1 MPPQFTSNDALLE
14 TRIAVSA
21 LTQLNL
27 MAMYPRICITNYEPG
42 AFEVGNEVKI
52 RRPRRRRATDLN
64 PRAGAGSFSEAGFFS
79 GTVTLDRLWFDGWVT
94 YGVDSRQT
102 IERYVAETGSQ
113 MADAIAT
120 PNDEYM
126 NSLFTTWTATTGT
139 VRLGANAPI
148 GLSACVDSATGQLTN
163 FNSSGLTA
171 AGVVLDKENVPKA
184 DRYALISPVAG
195 GAFLSDSIAITGF
208 AASTIGSGQV
218 IQEGMRNFIPRF
230 GFSVGTSN
238 VISSQNAITDL
249 DAAVGAQGTL
259 PINTVASNTTFNY
272 DDMGTVATP
281 VNVGAVNLTL
291 TCSSSL
297 SSSVAVG
304 QIARI
309 GTSNSVKAFGVI
321 LRISTATPTA
331 PVVTL
336 VPFAPNGTKLT
347 ATDIVAGTD
356 LFSIPSIPSI
366 NTVNHREGLLMA
378 TRRIAEPT
386 PGSGAVGASVT
397 DPDTNLTI
405 QVFRGNYDT
414 GTVSEK
420 NAYYMLTGSRISD
433 FRKCA
438 LILSL

>member
-1 MPPQFTSNDALLE
+1 MPPQFTGNDALLE
-14 TRIAVSA
+14 TRIALSA

-27 MAMYPRICITNYEPG
+27 MAMYPRVCITNYEPG

-64 PRAGAGSFSEAGFFS
+64 PRVAAGTFTEAGFFS
-79 GTVTLDRLWFDGWVT
+79 GTVTLERLWFDGWVT
-94 YGVDSRQT
+94 YGLDPRQT
-102 IERYVAETGSQ
+102 IERYLAETGSQ
-113 MADAIAT
+113 MADAIST

-126 NSLFTTWTATTGT
+126 NSLFTTWTATTGS
-139 VRLGANAPI
+139 VALGANAPI
-148 GLSACVDSATGQLTN
+148 GLSACVDSTTGQLTN
-163 FNSSGLTA
+163 FNSSGLTG

-184 DRYALISPVAG
+184 DRFALISPVAG
-195 GAFLSDSIAITGF
+195 GAFLSDSIAVTGF
-208 AASTIGSGQV
+208 AASTIGSGQI
-218 IQEGMRNFIPRF
+218 IQDGMRNFIPRF
-230 GFSVGTSN
+230 GFNMGASN
-238 VISSQNAITDL
+238 VISSQSAITDL
-249 DAAVGAQGTL
+249 DTNAGTQATL
-259 PINTVASNTTFNY
+259 AIASAASNTDFTYADN
-272 DDMGTVATP
+272 TTTTS
-281 VNVGAVNLTL
+281 VGAINLTL
-291 TCSSSL
+291 TCTTAL
-297 SSSVAVG
+297 SNSVAVG

-309 GTSNSVKAFGVI
+309 GTSNTVKAFGVI
-321 LRISTATPTA
+321 LRISKTTPTA
-331 PVVTL
+331 PVVTI

-366 NTVNHREGLLMA
+366 NTVNHREGILMA

-420 NAYYMLTGSRISD
+420 NAYYMLTGSKISD

>member
-1 MPPQFTSNDALLE
+1 MPPQFTSSDALLE

-64 PRAGAGSFSEAGFFS
+64 PRAGAGSFTEAGFFS

-208 AASTIGSGQV
+208 AASTIGGGQV

-249 DAAVGAQGTL
+249 DTVAGTQGTL
-259 PINTVASNTTFNY
+259 PINTVASSTTFNY
-272 DDMGTVATP
+272 DDNTTTTS
-281 VNVGAVNLTL
+281 VGAINLTL
-291 TCSSSL
+291 TCTTAL
-297 SSSVAVG
+297 STSVAVG

-321 LRISTATPTA
+321 LRINTTTATA

>member
-1 MPPQFTSNDALLE
+1 MPPQFTANDALLE
-14 TRIAVSA
+14 ARIAQSA

-27 MAMYPRICITNYEPG
+27 MAMYPRVCVTNYEPG

-52 RRPRRRRATDLN
+52 RRPKRQRATPIDPRGGTNLN
-64 PRAGAGSFSEAGFFS
+64 FSEAAFFS
-79 GTVTLDRLWFDGWVT
+79 GTLTLSQLFAAGWIT
-94 YGVDSRQT
+94 YGIDSRQT
-102 IERYVAETGSQ
+102 IERYLAETGSQ
-113 MADAIAT
+113 MGDAIAT

-126 NSLFTTWTATTGT
+126 NSLFTTWTATTGA
-139 VRLGANAPI
+139 VALGANAPI
-148 GLSACVDSATGQLTN
+148 GLSACVDSTTGQLTN
-163 FNSSGLTA
+163 FNSSGLTG

-195 GAFLSDSIAITGF
+195 GAFLSDSIAVTGF
-208 AASTIGSGQV
+208 AAATIGGGQV
-218 IQEGMRNFIPRF
+218 IQDGMRNFMPRF
-230 GFSVGTSN
+230 GFNIGTSN
-238 VISSQNAITDL
+238 VITSQSAIADL
-249 DAAVGAQGTL
+249 DTNAGTQGTL
-259 PINTVASNTTFNY
+259 AIASVAANTDFTYADNATT
-272 DDMGTVATP
+272 T
-281 VNVGAVNLTL
+281 NVGAIDLTL
-291 TCSSSL
+291 TCTTAL

-309 GTSNSVKAFGVI
+309 GTSGNAKAFGVI
-321 LRISTATPTA
+321 LRINKATPTA

-336 VPFAPNGTKLT
+336 VPFAPNGTKVT

-356 LFSIPSIPSI
+356 LFSVPSIPSI

-378 TRRIAEPT
+378 TRRIAEPS
-386 PGSGAVGASVT
+386 PGSGAVAASIT
-397 DPDTNLTI
+397 DSDTNLTI

-420 NAYYMLTGSRISD
+420 NAYYMLTGSKISD

>member
-1 MPPQFTSNDALLE
+1 MPPTFTANDALLE
-14 TRIAVSA
+14 TRIAQSA

-27 MAMYPRICITNYEPG
+27 MAMYPRVCITNYEPG
-42 AFEVGNEVKI
+42 AYEVGNDVKI

-64 PRAGAGSFSEAGFFS
+64 PRVASGTFTEAGFFS
-79 GTVTLDRLWFDGWVT
+79 GTVTLERLWFDGWLT

-102 IERYVAETGSQ
+102 IERYLAETGSQ

-126 NSLFTTWTATTGT
+126 NSLFTTWTATTGS
-139 VRLGANAPI
+139 VALGANAPV
-148 GLSACVDSATGQLTN
+148 GMSACVDSATGQLTN
-163 FNSSGLTA
+163 FNSSGLTG

-184 DRYALISPVAG
+184 DRFALISPVAG
-195 GAFLSDSIAITGF
+195 GAFLSDSIAVTGF
-208 AASTIGSGQV
+208 AASTIGGGQV
-218 IQEGMRNFIPRF
+218 IQNGLTNFIPRF
-230 GFSVGTSN
+230 GFNVGTSN
-238 VISSQNAITDL
+238 VITSQSAIADL
-249 DAAVGAQGTL
+249 DTIAGTQGTL
-259 PINTVASNTTFNY
+259 PIASVAANASFTYADNTT
-272 DDMGTVATP
+272 TT
-281 VNVGAVNLTL
+281 NVGAIDLTL
-291 TCSSSL
+291 TCSTGL
-297 SSSVAVG
+297 STSVVIG
-304 QIARI
+304 QIVRI
-309 GTSNSVKAFGVI
+309 GASANARAFGVI
-321 LRISTATPTA
+321 LRISRTTPTA

-366 NTVNHREGLLMA
+366 NTVNHREGILMA
-378 TRRIAEPT
+378 TRRIAEPS
-386 PGSGAVGASVT
+386 PGSGAVAASIT
-397 DPDTNLTI
+397 DADTNLTI

-420 NAYYMLTGSRISD
+420 NAYYMLTGSKISD

>member
-1 MPPQFTSNDALLE
+1 MPPQFTANDALLE
-14 TRIAVSA
+14 TRIAQSA

-27 MAMYPRICITNYEPG
+27 MAMYPRVCITNYEPG
-42 AFEVGNEVKI
+42 AYEVGNEVKI

-64 PRAGAGSFSEAGFFS
+64 PRVASGTFTEAGFFS
-79 GTVTLDRLWFDGWVT
+79 GTVTLERLWFDGWLT
-94 YGVDSRQT
+94 YGLDSRQT
-102 IERYVAETGSQ
+102 IERYLAEIGSQ

-126 NSLFTTWTATTGT
+126 NSLFTTWTATTGS
-139 VRLGANAPI
+139 VALGANAPV
-148 GLSACVDSATGQLTN
+148 GMAACVDSATGQLTN
-163 FNSSGLTA
+163 FNSSGLTG

-184 DRYALISPVAG
+184 DRFALISPVAG
-195 GAFLSDSIAITGF
+195 GAFLSDSIAVTGF

-218 IQEGMRNFIPRF
+218 IQDGMRNFIPRF
-230 GFSVGTSN
+230 GFNIGTSN
-238 VISSQNAITDL
+238 VISSQSAIADL
-249 DAAVGAQGTL
+249 DTIAGTQGTL
-259 PINTVASNTTFNY
+259 PIASVAANTSFTYADNTT
-272 DDMGTVATP
+272 TT
-281 VNVGAVNLTL
+281 NVGAIDLTL
-291 TCSSSL
+291 TCSTGL
-297 SSSVAVG
+297 STSVVIG
-304 QIARI
+304 QIVRI
-309 GTSNSVKAFGVI
+309 GASANARAFGVI
-321 LRISTATPTA
+321 LRISRTTPTA

-366 NTVNHREGLLMA
+366 NTVNHREGILMA
-378 TRRIAEPT
+378 TRRIAEPS
-386 PGSGAVGASVT
+386 PGSGAVAASIT
-397 DPDTNLTI
+397 DADTNLTI

-420 NAYYMLTGSRISD
+420 NAYYMLTGSKISD

>member
-1 MPPQFTSNDALLE
+1 MPSPFTSNDALLE

-64 PRAGAGSFSEAGFFS
+64 PRAGAGSFAEAGFFS

-126 NSLFTTWTATTGT
+126 NSLFTTWTATTGS
-139 VRLGANAPI
+139 VALGANAPI
-148 GLSACVDSATGQLTN
+148 GLSSCVDSATGQLTN
-163 FNSSGLTA
+163 FNSSGLTG

-249 DAAVGAQGTL
+249 DTVAGIQGTL
-259 PINTVASNTTFNY
+259 LINAVASNTDFTYADN
-272 DDMGTVATP
+272 TTTTS
-281 VNVGAVNLTL
+281 VGAINLTL
-291 TCSSSL
+291 TCATAL
-297 SSSVAVG
+297 STSVAVG

-321 LRISTATPTA
+321 LRISRTTPTA